1 MVKQTSQRPAQR
13 FSLPKSPTGIQGLD
27 EITGGRL
34 SAGRPMLVRLWPE
47 PISRFAE
54 EEKIIAAPILSKKL
68 TLPLRRF
75 FGDMPQTGGILP
87 GLDLRKLGDK
97 TTNE

>member
-34 SAGRPMLVRLWPE
+34 SAGRPMLERLWPE
-47 PISRFAE
+47 PISRRGENYRRTYLEQKVDLAFA
-54 EEKIIAAPILSKKL
+54 P
-68 TLPLRRF
+68 F

>member
-1 MVKQTSQRPAQR
+1 MK
-13 FSLPKSPTGIQGLD
+13 LPVADYPQ
-27 EITGGRL
+27 
-34 SAGRPMLVRLWPE
+34 AGRCWSACGRNRL
-47 PISRFAE
+47 AE